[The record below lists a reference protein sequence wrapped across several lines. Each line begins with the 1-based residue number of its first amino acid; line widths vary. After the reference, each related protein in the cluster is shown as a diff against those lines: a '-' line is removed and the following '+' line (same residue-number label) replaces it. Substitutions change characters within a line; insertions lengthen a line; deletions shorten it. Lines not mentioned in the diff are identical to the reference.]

1 MEYPPTNSPELSAFL
16 HARGVSI
23 RHIGLLYNLTSK
35 QWLKDLLY
43 VEMFAR
49 AGKCILWK
57 NLRCLIYNDKLEFD
71 ANVHTYGANVAEG
84 LNTNYRESARRR

>member
-1 MEYPPTNSPELSAFL
+1 M
-16 HARGVSI
+16 
-23 RHIGLLYNLTSK
+23 
-35 QWLKDLLY
+35 
-43 VEMFAR
+43 EMFAR